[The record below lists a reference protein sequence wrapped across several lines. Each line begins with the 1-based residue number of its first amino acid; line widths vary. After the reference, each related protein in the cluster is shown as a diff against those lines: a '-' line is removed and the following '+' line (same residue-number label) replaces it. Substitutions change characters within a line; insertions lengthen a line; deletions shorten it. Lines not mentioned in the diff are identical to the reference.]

1 MLSIVKKNLYF
12 SDPQRIRADGR
23 PEALFKCRGHYN
35 TGLFVVQG
43 LPRWC

>member
-23 PEALFKCRGHYN
+23 PEAFKCRGHYN